1 MKIHWHVKTISILL
15 IILTLY
21 ACGGP
26 KKQEYKQSELNIGS
40 ASKKIEL
47 DLLGNNLR
55 SFINIKLLSD
65 SSRNLI
71 SQLGAYKFSTSID
84 PENQDDNRNNPD
96 AIIYYEYEG
105 ITLKYIFKGAGH
117 YIDHK
122 TGYVEQPNREQL
134 QKTLNEFKNA
144 YLEEILIE
152 PRLYKGNLP
161 FTLSSSSKPNDV
173 IKVFGKQDSL
183 FNSTSEKIR
192 YKYPEKGVSF
202 VFDYDST
209 MSYISLSDTLR
220 K

>member
-1 MKIHWHVKTISILL
+1 MKLRWHLKTISVLL
-15 IILTLY
+15 ITLTLC
-21 ACGGP
+21 ACGGS
-26 KKQEYKQSELNIGS
+26 KKQESKQSELNIGI
-40 ASKKIEL
+40 ATKKIEL
-47 DLLGNNLR
+47 DLSGNKLQ
-55 SFINIKLLSD
+55 SFINVKLLSD

-84 PENQDDNRNNPD
+84 PEERDNNINNPD

-117 YIDHK
+117 YIDAK
-122 TGYVEQPNREQL
+122 TGYVEQPTREQL
-134 QKTLNEFKNA
+134 QKTLDEFKNA

-152 PRLYKGNLP
+152 PKLYKGNLP
-161 FTLSSSSKPNDV
+161 FTLNSTSKANDV

-183 FNSTSEKIR
+183 YNSASEKIR

-202 VFDYDST
+202 VFNYDST
-209 MSYISLSDTLR
+209 ITYITLCDTLG